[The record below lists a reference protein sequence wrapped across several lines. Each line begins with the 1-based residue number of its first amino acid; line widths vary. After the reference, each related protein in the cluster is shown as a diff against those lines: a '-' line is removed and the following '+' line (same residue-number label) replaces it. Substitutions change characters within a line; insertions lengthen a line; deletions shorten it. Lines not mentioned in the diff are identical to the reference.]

1 MTPRRWFAPLP
12 ILLAICQICVAADSP
27 TRIEIQPT
35 RLKQEYQ
42 GLGCGAIFYEGH
54 ITSLAARQKNDLQ
67 KALYDDL
74 FAKVPTQYL
83 QLMIRH
89 DHEPMN
95 DNDDPWKQEFDPA
108 NFKYCEH
115 TLAIAKAAKER
126 RPNIQL
132 FATLYT
138 PPPWMKTN
146 NAEGGG
152 GQSKATLKPK
162 MELELAEF
170 LWAFLAHMAKNGAAI
185 QYLAIANEPDW
196 PHEQPGYFLT
206 PEANAELLK
215 TVGEYFAKMGPQ
227 QRDVPIPKLVGP
239 NTLSAPGA
247 AKDYVPALL
256 RKAANQLAVI
266 ASHDYDIRG
275 DRWND
280 LQKLAKGR
288 PVWVSEWCARS
299 EDTSPGQIKAAT
311 EYGMTM
317 HDAFTGGANVFMA
330 YDWAYPPR
338 KGGEALVHMD
348 WGNSYELK
356 KPYWLFRQW
365 AEPLA
370 PGMRV
375 VATAIS
381 GPGSS
386 KPGEAGVKPTAFL
399 SRDGRS
405 LVLHVVN
412 AQDKEAP
419 ITFAASG
426 AFATLTSVA
435 RRRTSATEDDA
446 SLAVLTRSAQ
456 GFADTLPPRSMV
468 TYLFGGSTR

>member
-1 MTPRRWFAPLP
+1 MHPFLPRLACGAL
-12 ILLAICQICVAADSP
+12 LLASSYAAETP
-27 TRIEIQPT
+27 TRIEAHPS
-35 RLKQEYQ
+35 RPRQEFQ

-54 ITSLAARQKNDLQ
+54 ITSLAARQKNDRQ
-67 KALYDDL
+67 KELYDDL
-74 FAKVPTQYL
+74 FAKVPTQFL

-89 DHEPMN
+89 DHEPQN
-95 DNDDPWKQEFDPA
+95 DDADPWKQSFDLA

-126 RPNIQL
+126 RPDIQL

-152 GQSKATLKPK
+152 GQSKATIKPG
-162 MELELAEF
+162 MELEVAEF
-170 LWAFLAHMAKNGAAI
+170 LWAFLAHMAKNGAPV

-206 PEANAELLK
+206 AEANAELFK
-215 TVGEYFAKMGPQ
+215 AVAAYFAKMGAQ

-239 NTLSAPGA
+239 NTLSAPDA
-247 AKDYVPALL
+247 ANRYVPELMK
-256 RKAANQLAVI
+256 KAGNQLAVI
-266 ASHDYDIRG
+266 ASHDYDMRG
-275 DRWND
+275 DRWGD

-288 PVWVSEWCARS
+288 PVWLSEWCSRH

-338 KGGEALVHMD
+338 KGGEALVHIE
-348 WGNSYELK
+348 WGNNYELK

-375 VATAIS
+375 VDTPIH
-381 GPGSS
+381 GPGVS
-386 KPGEAGVKPTAFL
+386 KPGEPGVKPTGFL
-399 SRDGRS
+399 SRDGKT
-405 LVLHVVN
+405 LVVHMVN

-419 ITFAASG
+419 ITLTASG
-426 AFATLTSVA
+426 AFTTLTSVN
-435 RRRTSATEDDA
+435 RRRTSATEDDV
-446 SLAVLTRSAQ
+446 SLDPLKRGPQ
-456 GFADTLPPRSMV
+456 GFADTLPARSMV
-468 TYLFGGSTR
+468 TYVFGSAAR